1 MHVLSVFHFL
11 VILLFQ
17 LFPKS
22 LVVLL
27 HFLFFKLFPLK
38 LDLLLQLLLPLPG
51 VLLLLLLGDDIAH
64 EHLTV
69 ESLHHIC
76 VIVELLV
83 GLGQLGLSQRLLVV
97 LLLGIDFSSPDLL

>member
-1 MHVLSVFHFL
+1 LHVLSVFHFL
-11 VILLFQ
+11 VILLFE

-38 LDLLLQLLLPLPG
+38 LDLLLELLLPLLG
-51 VLLLLLLGDDIAH
+51 LLLLLLLGDDIAH

-69 ESLHHIC
+69 EGLHHIG

-83 GLGQLGLSQRLLVV
+83 RFDQLRLSQ
-97 LLLGIDFSSPDLL
+97 